1 MFRLDDWLF
10 WWKDQWLTNP
20 QSSLPIKL
28 IAGSFAPCYIICQ
41 GLSPNCFF
49 FKAKKMDD
57 KTSSL
62 NTQVAQE
69 RSLASEYVV
78 RRVVMTFTR
87 WRDPLKG
94 NRLSIYLIFSSTNK
108 SIRYK
113 TPIFALWPQ
122 ANDTSFT
129 FLKCFLFEIIDCEL
143 VLLVLCLFIYVV
155 IVDPMELQTY
165 YEGSRVFTRDNIIF
179 LARMERFSS
188 SPEEIRE
195 AFD

>member
-78 RRVVMTFTR
+78 RRVVMTFPR

-94 NRLSIYLIFSSTNK
+94 NRRSIYLIFSSTNK

-129 FLKCFLFEIIDCEL
+129 FLKCFLFINYWLWIGFTSIML
-143 VLLVLCLFIYVV
+143 VYLCSYCGSNGTADLLWGIKSFYK
-155 IVDPMELQTY
+155 
-165 YEGSRVFTRDNIIF
+165 R
-179 LARMERFSS
+179 
-188 SPEEIRE
+188 
-195 AFD
+195 